1 MMLNLFKRSA
11 PSKDVAR
18 DRLKMILVTD
28 RIDSSTHVIEMM
40 KNDILKVLKKYL
52 DIDENEFDVQISQ
65 QGHINGDDAA
75 PRLKADIPIKSMR
88 RR

>member
-1 MMLNLFKRSA
+1 MLGLFRKPA

-28 RIDSSTHVIEMM
+28 RVDGSAHILEMM
-40 KNDILKVLKKYL
+40 KNDILKVLQHYL
-52 DIDENEFDVQISQ
+52 HIDEDDFDVQICQPGQEDGS
-65 QGHINGDDAA
+65 DPA
-75 PRLKADIPIKSMR
+75 PRLRADIPIKSMR

>member
-1 MMLNLFKRSA
+1 MLGLFRKPA

-28 RIDSSTHVIEMM
+28 RVDSSAHILEMM
-40 KNDILKVLKKYL
+40 KNDILKVLRHYL
-52 DIDENEFDVQISQ
+52 HIDEDDFDIQISQ
-65 QGHINGDDAA
+65 QSHTGGSDPS